1 MTVHRG
7 PWAPNRLR
15 NAVQLCVDAGDQPS
29 SAIAASRGNA
39 MNSMFADVRIVSVH
53 SGASTPS
60 TAGSDTP
67 TRYEPG
73 FQPYAS
79 FTSMRPAQSCPS
91 GVLSVYFMSRYALLA
106 GESTSLVPFFV
117 AAATAGLLLSVSQ
130 NCATVDGN
138 VVASCATWCQA
149 RTVLPCAATIFCALS
164 MNAL

>member
-91 GVLSVYFMSRYALLA
+91 GVLSADFIARYALLA
-106 GESTSLVPFFV
+106 RDSASLVQYYI
-117 AAATAGLLLSVSQ
+117 TA
-130 NCATVDGN
+130 
-138 VVASCATWCQA
+138 
-149 RTVLPCAATIFCALS
+149 
-164 MNAL
+164 

>member
-91 GVLSVYFMSRYALLA
+91 GVLSVYLMYRYALL
-106 GESTSLVPFFV
+106 GGDSSSLRPHFL
-117 AAATAGLLLSVSQ
+117 AAPPAGLFLAV
-130 NCATVDGN
+130 
-138 VVASCATWCQA
+138 A
-149 RTVLPCAATIFCALS
+149 RT
-164 MNAL
+164 